1 MLKEFY
7 LKALPEYG
15 TYCVSGSIPSTG
27 KDILF
32 NKFAESIDEVLNLI
46 EQIKNKNNHTFVAL
60 GSYNG
65 HSRTKENCIAY
76 RSLYIDLDVGL
87 DKAED
92 GKGYASKE
100 NALIALHE
108 FLDVNEL
115 PPPVII
121 DSGTGIHAYWL
132 FKESVPFA
140 EYLPVAKK
148 FKEFV
153 LSQLYADRAVMADG
167 GRIMR
172 CPNTFNYKTNPPSP
186 SKFISDAI
194 YQYSFSAF
202 KDFLG
207 TSQEDIETDIFASV
221 SKGLDDDTRALLK
234 LDNYNYTFSELVK
247 RTFNGTGCN
256 QIKNLL
262 INSKTVSRDLWAGG
276 LTIAVVCTDG
286 NTAIHKMSEDYEGY
300 DYATT
305 HSTAHSFEK
314 PRTCEWFHSNAPE
327 ICNECQFK
335 GKIKSPISLARE
347 LKIAPELSTE
357 LTKEELSV
365 AIKPIFPGFL
375 KPFVRGENGGI
386 YFVPPP
392 KIDKDGV
399 SHSEDPVLVIPHD
412 LYPIQR
418 LYSHMDGECLTMRLL
433 LPNDGIREFL
443 LPMKDVYAQ
452 DKFKTIMAGQGV
464 LYNPAMINHLTQ
476 YIIKWGQYMV
486 EKIQADIMRMQ
497 MGWTEDRVD
506 KDLWAKKSFV
516 IGNKEIQIDGTE
528 RVAASSPYVRG
539 IAKLLTPNGSYERWQ
554 ESANK
559 LNYEG
564 LELHAFIML
573 GGFGSTLMPYTSTS
587 GVAVSLLGR
596 SGCAKTG
603 ALYSA
608 LSVFGNPKDLS
619 IFDATDNGM
628 TGRYLGLHNL
638 MLGVDEIGNK
648 DPKVLSQL
656 IHKVSHG
663 KAKIKMQASVNAERE
678 YEQSASLIAT
688 FTTNESIY
696 NKLEGLKAS
705 PDGEVARLI
714 EFFVRQPQIL
724 SGIEGSIIGRQIF
737 DAFRF
742 NYGHAGPIFIK
753 EVLKLGDQYI
763 LDTMDYWSNRFAKDF
778 NVSDSVYRFYENLIQ
793 ANMTAGT
800 IAVNAGIIN
809 IDLER
814 VYKSVIQ
821 EMIYIKEK
829 VVGVNKI
836 DYQSI
841 LGDFINK
848 NISNILIIK
857 EGKIAMEPRGQ
868 LLARVETDKGLLQVS
883 RTMFKKYL
891 AENNISSREFEA
903 GMRVLKILAPS
914 DSRVRLTAGWKSAVS
929 LEPVWCYV
937 FNTQFPTEW
946 ESLDADY
953 A

>member
-7 LKALPEYG
+7 TRALPEYG
-15 TYCVSGSIPSTG
+15 TYCVSGIIPES
-27 KDILF
+27 KILY
-32 NKFAESIDEVLNLI
+32 NKFADSLEGVFELI
-46 EQIKNKNNHTFVAL
+46 EYIKNRNHNTFVAL
-60 GSYNG
+60 GTFNG
-65 HSRTKENCIAY
+65 HSRAAVNCVAFK
-76 RSLYIDLDVGL
+76 SLFIDLDVGVEKAINGEGYVTKEEAL
-87 DKAED
+87 D
-92 GKGYASKE
+92 
-100 NALIALHE
+100 ALYE
-108 FLDVNEL
+108 FLEVNEL

-132 FKESVPFA
+132 FDKTIPFKEY
-140 EYLPVAKK
+140 EPVAIK

-153 LSQLYADRAVMADG
+153 TAQIFADKAVMADG
-167 GRIMR
+167 SRVMR
-172 CPNTFNYKTNPPSP
+172 CPNTVNYKFEPHTN
-186 SKFISDAI
+186 SKFISDTI
-194 YQYSFSAF
+194 YQYSFEAF

-207 TSQEDIETDIFASV
+207 VSQEDLEADIFASV

-247 RTFNGTGCN
+247 RTFEGTGCK
-256 QIKNLL
+256 QIENLL
-262 INSKTVSRDLWAGG
+262 VNAKTVSRDLWAGG

-286 NTAIHKMSEDYEGY
+286 ETAIHKMSEDHA
-300 DYATT
+300 DYNYKVT

-314 PRTCEWFHSNAPE
+314 PRTCEWFHANAPE
-327 ICNECQFK
+327 LCNGCQFK

-347 LKIAPELSTE
+347 LKIAPEPNVE
-357 LTKEELSV
+357 PTKEELLV
-365 AIKPIFPGFL
+365 ATRPIFPGFL

-386 YFVPPP
+386 YFVSPP
-392 KIDKDGV
+392 KIDKDGI

-418 LYSHMDGECLTMRLL
+418 LYSFMDGECLTMRLL
-433 LPNDGIREFL
+433 LPNDAVREFL

-452 DKFKTIMAGQGV
+452 DKFKAIMAGQGV

-506 KDLWAKKSFV
+506 EALWSKKSFV
-516 IGNKEIQIDGTE
+516 IGNKEIQSDGTE

-539 IAKLLTPNGSYERWQ
+539 LAKLLTPNGTYERWQ
-554 ESANK
+554 ESANR
-559 LNYEG
+559 LNHEG

-663 KAKIKMQASVNAERE
+663 KAKIRMQASTNAERE

-696 NKLEGLKAS
+696 NKLEGLKAT

-714 EFFVRQPQIL
+714 EFFVKQPEIL

-753 EVLKLGDQYI
+753 EVLKLGDKYI
-763 LDTMDYWSNRFAKDF
+763 LDTMEYWSNRFAKDF

-800 IAVNAGIIN
+800 IAVNAGIVN

-814 VYKSVIQ
+814 VYNAVIK
-821 EMIYIKEK
+821 EMIFIKEK
-829 VVGVNKI
+829 VVGVNKV

-848 NISNILIIK
+848 NISNMLIIK
-857 EGKIAMEPRGQ
+857 EGKIALEPRGQ
-868 LLARVETDKGLLQVS
+868 LVARVETDKSLLQVS
-883 RTMFKKYL
+883 RTVFKKYL

-903 GMRVLKILAPS
+903 GMRAIGTLGAN
-914 DSRVRLTAGWKSAVS
+914 DSRVRLTTGWKSAVS
-929 LEPVWCYV
+929 LEPVWCYI
-937 FNTQFPTEW
+937 FTTQFPTEW
-946 ESLDADY
+946 EELNADY
-953 A
+953 AE

>member
-1 MLKEFY
+1 MY
-7 LKALPEYG
+7 
-15 TYCVSGSIPSTG
+15 
-27 KDILF
+27 
-32 NKFAESIDEVLNLI
+32 NQFADSIDEVLGLI
-46 EQIKNKNNHTFVAL
+46 EITKNKNHHVFVAP
-60 GSYNG
+60 GSFNEKV
-65 HSRTKENCIAY
+65 RKAENCIFY
-76 RSLYIDLDVGL
+76 RSLFLDLDVGEDKFKKEDGYLTKLDAIVAL
-87 DKAED
+87 DK
-92 GKGYASKE
+92 
-100 NALIALHE
+100 
-108 FLDVNEL
+108 FLKDNEL
-115 PPPVII
+115 PPPVVI
-121 DSGTGIHAYWL
+121 DTGTGIHAYWL
-132 FKESVPFA
+132 FKESIPFN
-140 EYLPVAKK
+140 EYKPVALK
-148 FKEFV
+148 FKTLATTQMF
-153 LSQLYADRAVMADG
+153 ADKAVMADG

-172 CPNTFNYKTNPPSP
+172 CPNTYNYKTDPPSP
-186 SKFISDAI
+186 TGFISDTI
-194 YQYSFSAF
+194 YQYSFQAF

-207 TSQEDIETDIFASV
+207 TTQDDIDADIFASV
-221 SKGLDDDTRALLK
+221 NKGLDDDTRALLK
-234 LDNYNYTFSELVK
+234 LDNYSYNFSELVN
-247 RTFNGTGCN
+247 RSFNGTGCN
-256 QIKNLL
+256 QIKNILV
-262 INSKTVSRDLWAGG
+262 NAKTISRDLWAGG
-276 LTIAVVCTDG
+276 LTIAVKCVDG
-286 NTAIHKMSEDYEGY
+286 DTAIHKMSDDYDGY
-300 DYATT
+300 DYNVTIR
-305 HSTAHSFEK
+305 TANSFEK
-314 PRTCEWFHSNAPE
+314 PRTCEWFKETEPE
-327 ICNECQFK
+327 FCEGCQYAN
-335 GKIKSPISLARE
+335 KIKTPISLARE
-347 LKIAPELSTE
+347 LKVEPAPIVEP
-357 LTKEELSV
+357 TKEQLAV
-365 AIKPIFPGFL
+365 ATRPIFPGFL

-392 KIDKDGV
+392 KVDKDGI

-418 LYSHMDGECLTMRLL
+418 LYSVIDGECLTMRLL
-433 LPNDGIREFL
+433 LPNDGVREFL

-452 DKFKTIMAGQGV
+452 DKFKAIMAGQGV

-506 KDLWAKKSFV
+506 EALWAKKSFV
-516 IGNKEIQIDGTE
+516 VGNKEIQHDGTE

-539 IAKLLTPNGSYERWQ
+539 LAKLLTPNGTYERWQ

-559 LNYEG
+559 LNYDG

-663 KAKIKMQASVNAERE
+663 KAKIRMQASTNAERE

-696 NKLEGLKAS
+696 NKLEGLKAT

-714 EFFVRQPQIL
+714 EFFVKQPEIL

-753 EVLKLGDQYI
+753 EVLKLGDKYI
-763 LDTMDYWSNRFAKDF
+763 LDTMEYWSNRFAKDF

-800 IAVNAGIIN
+800 IAVNAGIVN

-814 VYKSVIQ
+814 VYNAVIK
-821 EMIYIKEK
+821 EMIFIKEK
-829 VVGVNKI
+829 VVGVNKV

-848 NISNILIIK
+848 NISNMLIIK
-857 EGKIAMEPRGQ
+857 EGKIALEPRGQ
-868 LLARVETDKGLLQVS
+868 LVARVETDKSLLQVS
-883 RTMFKKYL
+883 RTVFKKYL

-903 GMRVLKILAPS
+903 GMRAIGTLGAN
-914 DSRVRLTAGWKSAVS
+914 DSRVRLTTGWKSAVS
-929 LEPVWCYV
+929 LEPVWCYI
-937 FNTQFPTEW
+937 FTTQFPTEW
-946 ESLDADY
+946 EELNADNKE
-953 A
+953 